1 VAGNEVLVD
10 GDHSI
15 GARVPVRMEASMVY
29 VMDYSAYPALVIMTT
44 DSDQLRDL
52 PTIGW
57 WDGSWWLKWTPQYS
71 NAGEPI
77 STTSLL
83 GDGNMTFD
91 QAKQA
96 ARNTMQLLPPD
107 IGAQMNDL
115 IGRSGED
122 SSATGPPG

>member
-1 VAGNEVLVD
+1 
-10 GDHSI
+10 
-15 GARVPVRMEASMVY
+15 MEACMVY

-91 QAKQA
+91 QARQA
-96 ARNTMQLLPPD
+96 ARDTMQFLPPD
-107 IGAQMNDL
+107 ITAQMNDL
-115 IGRSGED
+115 IGHPGQDSGT
-122 SSATGPPG
+122 TGPPG